1 MNLYKIL
8 WMFNSSVNYYLY
20 RLKLLITEGQFTST
34 CQPGQR
40 ERRHEIVNLR
50 MTTMSGRL
58 SSKIDSR
65 KNSREEFL

>member
-1 MNLYKIL
+1 MNLYKVL
-8 WMFNSSVNYYLY
+8 WMFNSSINYYLY
-20 RLKLLITEGQFTST
+20 RLKLLITEGTST

-65 KNSREEFL
+65 KDSREEFL